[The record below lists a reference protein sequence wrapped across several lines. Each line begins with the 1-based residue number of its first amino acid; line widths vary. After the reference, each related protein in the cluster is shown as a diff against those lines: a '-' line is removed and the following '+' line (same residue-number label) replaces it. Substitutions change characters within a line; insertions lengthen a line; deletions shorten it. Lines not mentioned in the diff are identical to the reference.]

1 MGLINRKRV
10 TNAAIQ
16 RALGA
21 PIGIDFGTGSLKVL
35 QLSGEGPYSL
45 VAAGCVETPRNL
57 LADPRQRLEFQ
68 FESLP
73 KLVGTLPL
81 KGRRAVCAIP
91 VSLTFCK
98 HAQFPRQEGMP
109 VEVLADTMLTE
120 QLGRDASTLI
130 RRLIEVPTPGR
141 VTNKSE
147 YICIATG
154 REVVDKLMK
163 AMRAAKLE
171 VVGIHSEFEAAL
183 RAFAGLNQR
192 TTDQHR
198 ATLYLDIGTGNTQC
212 FIGHGR
218 DLVFA
223 RTIEVGGFALDNC
236 LATDIACSVEQA
248 HKARLAMADLV
259 GCGKTAPAAAPVGR
273 AVLGDAKDSGGVA
286 VADDRRSG
294 EDHTGETISTHNA
307 PPVAAPTSHA
317 LREMLEIMTDET
329 NMGIR
334 YHDAMFPETRVSE
347 IVFIGGESRHRA
359 LCQHL
364 AKSLRLPAKVSD
376 PFGKLERSGSE
387 RVVGVDAESPQPG
400 WTVPVG
406 LCQSP
411 TDL

>member
-10 TNAAIQ
+10 TNTAIQ

-35 QLSGEGPYSL
+35 QLGGEGPFSL
-45 VAAGCVETPRNL
+45 VTAGAVQTPRNL
-57 LADPRQRLEFQ
+57 LGDARKRIEFQ
-68 FESLP
+68 LESLP
-73 KLVGTLPL
+73 GLVSALPL
-81 KGRRAVCAIP
+81 KGRRAVCGLP
-91 VSLTFCK
+91 VPLTFCK
-98 HAQFPRQEGMP
+98 HAQFPKQDGMP
-109 VEVLADTMLTE
+109 AEVLADTMLTE

-141 VTNKSE
+141 VGNKSE

-163 AMRAAKLE
+163 ALRAAKLE

-183 RAFAGLNQR
+183 RAFGEVNQR
-192 TTDQHR
+192 TADKHR

-223 RTIEVGGFALDNC
+223 RTIEVGGYALDNC
-236 LATDIACSVEQA
+236 LATDLACSVDQA
-248 HKARLAMADLV
+248 NKARLAMADLV
-259 GCGKTAPAAAPVGR
+259 ARTASAPVPAAARSGTTQ
-273 AVLGDAKDSGGVA
+273 DDGGVL
-286 VADDRRSG
+286 VAEDRRAD
-294 EDHTGETISTHNA
+294 EQTTGEELDTRNA
-307 PPVAAPTSHA
+307 PPVAAPSSHM
-317 LREMLEIMTDET
+317 LRETLEILSDEAG
-329 NMGIR
+329 MSIR
-334 YHDAMFPETRVSE
+334 YHDAMFPDTRVAD

-364 AKSLRLPAKVSD
+364 AKSLRLPAKVAD
-376 PFGKLERSGSE
+376 PFGKIERSGNE
-387 RVVGVDAESPQPG
+387 MTIGLDAEVSQPG
-400 WTVPVG
+400 WAVAVG

>member
-21 PIGIDFGTGSLKVL
+21 PIGIDFGTGALKVL

-45 VAAGCVETPRNL
+45 VTAGCVETPRNL
-57 LADPRQRLEFQ
+57 LTDHRQRLDFQ

-73 KLVGTLPL
+73 KLVSALPL
-81 KGRRAVCAIP
+81 KGRRAVCSIP
-91 VSLTFCK
+91 VALTFCK
-98 HAQFPRQEGMP
+98 HAQFPKQEGMP
-109 VEVLADTMLTE
+109 AEVLADTMLTE

-183 RAFAGLNQR
+183 RAFQGVNQR
-192 TTDQHR
+192 TNDQHR

-223 RTIEVGGFALDNC
+223 RTIEVGGHALDTG
-236 LATDIACSVEQA
+236 LAQDIACSTEQA

-259 GCGKTAPAAAPVGR
+259 GGARAAPVPAAR
-273 AVLGDAKDSGGVA
+273 AAAGNTGDGGGVA
-286 VADDRRSG
+286 VAEDRRSG
-294 EDHTGETISTHNA
+294 EDHSGEALSTQNA
-307 PPVAAPTSHA
+307 PPVAAPSSHA
-317 LREMLEIMTDET
+317 LREMLEILTDET

-347 IVFIGGESRHRA
+347 VMFVGGESRHRA

-364 AKSLRLPAKVSD
+364 AKSLRLPAKVTD
-376 PFGKLERSGSE
+376 PFGKLERSG
-387 RVVGVDAESPQPG
+387 
-400 WTVPVG
+400 
-406 LCQSP
+406 
-411 TDL
+411 

>member
-10 TNAAIQ
+10 TNTAIQ

-35 QLSGEGPYSL
+35 QLGGEGPFSL
-45 VAAGCVETPRNL
+45 ITAGSVETPRNL
-57 LADPRQRLEFQ
+57 LGDARKRIEFQ
-68 FESLP
+68 LESLP
-73 KLVGTLPL
+73 RLVSALPL
-81 KGRRAVCAIP
+81 KGRRAVCGIP
-91 VSLTFCK
+91 MPLTFCK
-98 HAQFPRQEGMP
+98 HAQFPKQDGMP
-109 VEVLADTMLTE
+109 AEVLADTMLTE

-141 VTNKSE
+141 VGNKSE

-163 AMRAAKLE
+163 ALRAAKLE

-183 RAFAGLNQR
+183 RAFHDVNRR
-192 TTDQHR
+192 TADQCC
-198 ATLYLDIGTGNTQC
+198 ATLYLDVGTGNTQC

-223 RTIEVGGFALDNC
+223 RTIEVGGFALDDC
-236 LATDIACSVEQA
+236 LATDLACSVEQA

-259 GCGKTAPAAAPVGR
+259 GRAAPAPAPAAARTGMSE
-273 AVLGDAKDSGGVA
+273 DAGGVL
-286 VADDRRSG
+286 VADDRRAEG
-294 EDHTGETISTHNA
+294 RTTGEELDTDNA
-307 PPVAAPTSHA
+307 ASVASPTSHM
-317 LREMLEIMTDET
+317 LREKLEILSDEAG
-329 NMGIR
+329 MSVR
-334 YHDAMFPETRVSE
+334 YHDAMFADTRVSG

-364 AKSLRLPAKVSD
+364 ARSLRLPAKVAD
-376 PFGKLERSGSE
+376 PFGRIERSGDE
-387 RVVGVDAESPQPG
+387 KTIAVDPALTQPG
-400 WTVPVG
+400 WTVAVG